1 MIESIKQ
8 ISHLNQVIVDTTT
21 NATDDSIVELAESI
35 DGADYYWGSEHDVLE
50 RVDGC
55 LQSNNIDVCVEIT
68 GDCPLTDPQII
79 NEVLQAY
86 DNAQPD
92 AVYVSN
98 TGGVSV
104 VPARFDVQVFSAAAL
119 RNTSPSTQ

>member
-1 MIESIKQ
+1 MIERIKQ
-8 ISHLNQVIVDTTT
+8 VSRLDQVIVATTT
-21 NATDDSIVELAESI
+21 NTTYDPIAELVESI
-35 DGADYYWGSEHDVLE
+35 GGADYYRGSEHDVLK
-50 RVDGC
+50 RVDGYQ
-55 LQSNNIDVCVEIT
+55 QSNNIDVCVDIT

-92 AVYVSN
+92 AVYVGN
-98 TGGVSV
+98 IDGVSV
-104 VPARFDVQVFSAAAL
+104 VPAGFDVQAFSAAAL